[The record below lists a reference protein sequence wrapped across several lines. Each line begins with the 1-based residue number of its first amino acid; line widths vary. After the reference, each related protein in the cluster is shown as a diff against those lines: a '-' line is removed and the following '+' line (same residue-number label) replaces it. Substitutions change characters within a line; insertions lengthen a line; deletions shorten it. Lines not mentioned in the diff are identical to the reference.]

1 MQPRTDRTDTGY
13 ASPLRVLVPFLSA
26 AMSAN
31 LLTESVAPGVLRIPV
46 AFVNAYA
53 VGAPGGPWVLVDTGL
68 PGAAAYVRQTAE
80 THQGSPPEAI
90 VLTHGHFDH
99 AGNAA
104 ALADAWDVPIYAH
117 AAELPFLTGRSD
129 YPPADSSMGGAIA
142 QLARLFPT
150 GGYSFGSRVQAL
162 PGYGSVPHLPGWTWL
177 HTPGHTPG
185 HVSLWQADGRTL
197 LAGDALATM
206 DLDSWA
212 TQLTHRR
219 TLDRPPVPFTP
230 DWDAADA
237 SIRSLAALRPDA
249 LGAGHGRA
257 LAGPSLADRLA
268 RYATIRHRPERGRY
282 VPEPARFDLERGT
295 VFVPPPVPD
304 RALPDFIAGVGALA
318 GAVLMIG
325 RRK

>member
-1 MQPRTDRTDTGY
+1 MF
-13 ASPLRVLVPFLSA
+13 ASPL
-26 AMSAN
+26 
-31 LLTESVAPGVLRIPV
+31 TEAVADGVLRIPT

-68 PGAAAYVRQTAE
+68 PGAAPYVRQTAE
-80 THQGSPPEAI
+80 AHQGQPPQAI
-90 VLTHGHFDH
+90 ILTHGHFDH

-104 ALADAWDVPIYAH
+104 ALAGAWDVPIYAH
-117 AAELPFLTGRSD
+117 AEELPFLTGRSA

-150 GGYSFGSRVQAL
+150 GGYDFGDRVRAL
-162 PGYGSVPHLPGWTWL
+162 PADGSVPHLPGWRWL

-197 LAGDALATM
+197 LAGDAFATM
-206 DLDSWA
+206 NLDSWA
-212 TQLTHRR
+212 SQATHKRE
-219 TLDRPPVPFTP
+219 LDRPPVPFTP
-230 DWDAADA
+230 DWDAADQ
-237 SIRSLAALRPDA
+237 SIRRLAALRPDA

-268 RYATIRHRPERGRY
+268 RYASVQHRPERGRY
-282 VPEPARFDLERGT
+282 ADEPARFDPEQGT

-304 RALPDFIAGVGALA
+304 RALPRFVMAVGAMA
-318 GAVLMIG
+318 GAALLLG
-325 RRK
+325 RRASR